1 MEFNSKI
8 KFKNFYSIFL
18 LVVLLILTVFTVNN
32 FLAVSK
38 LQSQTKTIIAN
49 IPGGLK
55 PSPDMEIINT
65 QEELLAAFEKSTLE
79 ELTPEESALEE
90 PALEEPQELTPTLT
104 DSGQLI
110 TYSNIF
116 SETFYNQYYINRE
129 ETNLYFDEQVSALTF
144 EPLYELVL
152 KETCSVED
160 CGYKDERPDVYLEK
174 NNWRFLGL
182 SLPWP
187 EEIKGKEIKAV
198 FSDLLDKKY
207 LVSFI
212 VSENGQEL
220 VFSYF
225 SDSRGRLTYLD
236 TAPKMTT
243 RIGYGNGYVSAG
255 GSDEQFIIFYS
266 GYEGLG
272 LLYNKGDWQDLKQFF
287 DLRVTSGGFVSKI
300 LKIGNDSEAT
310 WYLCSADKSEH
321 FLKLWQNGTS
331 KIQGALDLSQI
342 FSQKPFQCF
351 VENNQLYFIEA
362 GKKYLFADQGFDN
375 SHDYQYQSIN
385 INNYKGKKIQQLHF
399 LRQSINAAPG
409 SYTLFASIDANNWQE
424 VVDNSLSFTNK
435 DSDQAFLRARFQAG
449 DKTYSPWFGGLE
461 NVFYIAVD

>member
-1 MEFNSKI
+1 MEFNPKI
-8 KFKNFYSIFL
+8 KFKNFYSIFI
-18 LVVLLILTVFTVNN
+18 LVVLLILTAFTVNN

-55 PSPDMEIINT
+55 SASDLQIIGS
-65 QEELLAAFEKSTLE
+65 QEDLLLAFEE
-79 ELTPEESALEE
+79 WAAEA
-90 PALEEPQELTPTLT
+90 PQELQPTLT
-104 DSGQLI
+104 NSGQPV

-116 SETFYNQYYINRE
+116 SETFYNQYYLNQE
-129 ETNLYFDEQVSALTF
+129 ETNLHFDDQVSALTF

-152 KETCSVED
+152 KED
-160 CGYKDERPDVYLEK
+160 CLNENCNLKDERPEISLER
-174 NNWRFLGL
+174 NGWRFLGR
-182 SLPWP
+182 SLTLPA
-187 EEIKGKEIKAV
+187 ELKGKLVQSV
-198 FSDLLDKKY
+198 FANKLDKKY

-212 VSENGQEL
+212 VSENEQEV
-220 VFSYF
+220 VFAYF

-236 TAPKMTT
+236 TAPKMIT
-243 RIGYGNGYVSAG
+243 RIGYGNGHVSAG

-287 DLRVTSGGFVSKI
+287 DLRVTGGGFVSKI

-310 WYLCSADKSEH
+310 WYLCSTDKSGH

-331 KIQGALDLSQI
+331 KIQGALDLSQV
-342 FSQKPFQCF
+342 FNQKPFQCF

-409 SYTLFASIDANNWQE
+409 SYTLFASVDANNWQE